1 MEEAE
6 SVLTQFDK
14 YSIQLVEANRRLTYE
29 ATKLKA
35 KYTIAYADCFAAIL
49 ALSLKALL
57 VTGAPE
63 FKKLSHELLIEW
75 IATK

>member
-14 YSIQLVEANRRLTYE
+14 YPIHLVEAGRRLTYE

-35 KYTIAYADCFAAIL
+35 KYTIAYADCFAAVL
-49 ALSLKALL
+49 ASSLKALL
-57 VTGAPE
+57 VTGDSE
-63 FKKLSHELLIEW
+63 FKKLSDELLIEW

>member
-14 YSIQLVEANRRLTYE
+14 YSIQLVEADRRLTYE

-35 KYTIAYADCFAAIL
+35 KYTIAYADCFATVL
-49 ALSLKALL
+49 ASSLKALL

-63 FKKLSHELLIEW
+63 FKKLSHELFQLNG
-75 IATK
+75 

>member
-14 YSIQLVEANRRLTYE
+14 YPIQLVEADRRLTYE

-35 KYTIAYADCFAAIL
+35 KYTIAYADCIAAVL
-49 ALSLKALL
+49 ASSLKALL
-57 VTGAPE
+57 VTGDPE
-63 FKKLSHELLIEW
+63 FKKLSDELLIEW